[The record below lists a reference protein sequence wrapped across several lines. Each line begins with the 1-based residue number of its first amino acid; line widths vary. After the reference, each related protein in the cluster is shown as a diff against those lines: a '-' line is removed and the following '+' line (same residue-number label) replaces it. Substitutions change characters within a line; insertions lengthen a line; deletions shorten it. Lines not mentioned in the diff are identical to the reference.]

1 MHFVGNCRRIRR
13 SIAVWQCRLQPAYFA
28 GPDARTRGEKSASRA
43 GPLREE
49 VAEAPGQRGGAP
61 VPQSEDGLK
70 TAMNPRAL
78 RVAINIGSG
87 HLPGLDLVIA
97 GAVLAADKLGWEIV
111 GIRDGY
117 DGLLYPEH
125 YPKGGMVNLR
135 PSMVE
140 AAGHGGS
147 FIGAAARTDPFHVRT
162 IDADN
167 QIEETDR
174 SDYLLDALGKAGIEA
189 VISLVGGSSITG
201 LHALSVAFKL
211 YRKGLRTICV
221 PKSVENEIACVP
233 QAFGY
238 NSVLSHTAETLDRI
252 RTAAQDVG
260 RLAVVEVPG
269 QHAGWLAL
277 QSGMAALADA
287 ILLPEIPYDLP
298 KLAQGLLD
306 NQKAGRRPALVVVAD
321 GACPVGTVA
330 DTVPQG
336 GLRTSLTPNAD
347 PEFGEGE
354 HVIDRTGATSKSV
367 ALGLQRLTDRDVLPL
382 ALGHL
387 IRGGVPTV
395 VDRQLGLAYGAGAIR
410 ALHSGADGVMITFD
424 LPEIKIVPLA
434 QTLGRIRTIPA
445 ASEVMQIARALG
457 IAFGD

>member
-1 MHFVGNCRRIRR
+1 MRI
-13 SIAVWQCRLQPAYFA
+13 
-28 GPDARTRGEKSASRA
+28 
-43 GPLREE
+43 
-49 VAEAPGQRGGAP
+49 
-61 VPQSEDGLK
+61 
-70 TAMNPRAL
+70 
-78 RVAINIGSG
+78 AINIGSG
-87 HLPGLDLVIA
+87 HLPGLDLVVA
-97 GAVLAADKLGWEIV
+97 GAVLAADNLGWEIV

-117 DGLLYPEH
+117 DGLLYPER
-125 YPKGGMVNLR
+125 YPEGGVVNLR
-135 PSMVE
+135 RSMVQTV
-140 AAGHGGS
+140 GHGGS
-147 FIGAAARTDPFHVRT
+147 LIGTAARNDPFHVRT
-162 IDADN
+162 IDAEN
-167 QIEETDR
+167 QIEEIDR
-174 SDYLLDALGKAGIEA
+174 SDYLLEALRNAGIEA

-269 QHAGWLAL
+269 HHAGWLAL
-277 QSGMAALADA
+277 QSGMAALADT
-287 ILLPEIPYDLP
+287 ILVPEIPYDLA
-298 KLAQGLLD
+298 KIAQALPD
-306 NQKAGRRPALVVVAD
+306 NQKATRRSSLVVVAD
-321 GACPVGTVA
+321 GARPVESVVATVS
-330 DTVPQG
+330 QG

-354 HVIDRTGATSKSV
+354 HVIERTGATAECV

-387 IRGGVPTV
+387 VRGGLPTV
-395 VDRQLGLAYGAGAIR
+395 VDRQLGLAYGAGAVR
-410 ALHSGADGVMITFD
+410 ALHAGADGVMITFD
-424 LPEIKIVPLA
+424 LPELKNIPLA
-434 QTLGRIRTIPA
+434 QTLGRIRTVPA
-445 ASEVMQIARALG
+445 ASEIMQIARALG